1 MRSAACALA
10 TSSRCSESV
19 SAVISALSSL
29 TSSRAFASAPAR
41 CCRSAA
47 TLVAGPRRDR
57 DRGAEPLCDQAAG
70 FRHRRRDGRGV
81 HTRLTSAFG
90 AQPCFALGGS
100 RPTQRIRLS
109 TNGVR
114 ALFGGAHGQAGL
126 HLGGAGDLGRR
137 HRLLPIDG
145 FGFEPRLLLGVVQ
158 PLLEFG
164 ELLNRLVAT
173 GLQLVAL
180 LDEPLPLVVGR
191 TRVLAEASELLVNRR
206 DGRVGL
212 VERREGLFGG
222 VLSGGLFRQ
231 RTGQRG
237 RQFGCLPLGRRQLL
251 AGLLDLGRDLQ
262 RAGLA
267 VGTAGDPARADKVAV
282 GGDRLQ
288 LRARRDHVQRGGE
301 VTHHRD
307 ARQHGGDRAL
317 QPVGRVNQIQCPQRP
332 LGQRAG
338 VRCGVDR
345 PVAQDDGS
353 TAAVGLLQRG
363 DGRARRA

>member
-1 MRSAACALA
+1 MLFELLDAKRRLRFGNFVAVQRVGQRGDLGAEFVDLFARLSQCARSVLP
-10 TSSRCSESV
+10 
-19 SAVISALSSL
+19 
-29 TSSRAFASAPAR
+29 FGGD
-41 CCRSAA
+41 
-47 TLVAGPRRDR
+47 LVTGPRRDR

-70 FRHRRRDGRGV
+70 LVHRRRDGCGV

-100 RPTQRIRLS
+100 CPTQRIRLS

-114 ALFGGAHGQAGL
+114 TLFGGAHGQAGL
-126 HLGGAGDLGRR
+126 HLGDSGDLGRR

-145 FGFEPRLLLGVVQ
+145 FGFKPRLLLGVVQ
-158 PLLEFG
+158 PLLQFG

-237 RQFGCLPLGRRQLL
+237 RQFGCLPLGGRQLL
-251 AGLLDLGRDLQ
+251 AD
-262 RAGLA
+262 
-267 VGTAGDPARADKVAV
+267 V
-282 GGDRLQ
+282 
-288 LRARRDHVQRGGE
+288 
-301 VTHHRD
+301 
-307 ARQHGGDRAL
+307 
-317 QPVGRVNQIQCPQRP
+317 
-332 LGQRAG
+332 
-338 VRCGVDR
+338 
-345 PVAQDDGS
+345 S
-353 TAAVGLLQRG
+353 
-363 DGRARRA
+363 